1 MDAFV
6 TIRLPALAAAAEA
19 DTDRKAPA
27 QPVPVVTELSDEAL
41 MGCIS
46 EGDKEALGSLFRR
59 YARLVRGAAYR
70 ILRDSS
76 EADDLLQDVFLFI
89 HSKSKLFDPSKSSA
103 RSWIVQV
110 TYSRAIDRRRYLTS
124 RQFYTRVDLADMIRE
139 RRDPALKD
147 MLGSILDRTDAQK
160 LFAALSENQ
169 RQTLMLFFFE
179 GYTFDEIALKLG
191 QTRGNIKN
199 HYFRGLEKLRKL
211 LQSAPT
217 QFSSII
223 GCRISPRSRT
233 LVANQTT

>member
-1 MDAFV
+1 VDAFL
-6 TIRLPALAAAAEA
+6 TIRLPGLAAAAEA
-19 DTDRKAPA
+19 ETERKTSA
-27 QPVPVVTELSDEAL
+27 QSVAVTTEPSDEAL
-41 MGCIS
+41 MECLGT
-46 EGDKEALGSLFRR
+46 GDQTALSSLFRR
-59 YARLVRGAAYR
+59 YARLVRGVAYR
-70 ILRDSS
+70 ILQDPS

-139 RRDPALKD
+139 QRDPALKD
-147 MLGSILDRTDAQK
+147 MLGSILERADAQK
-160 LFAALSENQ
+160 LFEALSENQ
-169 RQTLMLFFFE
+169 RQTLLLFFFE

-211 LQSAPT
+211 LQSVPQRNSA
-217 QFSSII
+217 
-223 GCRISPRSRT
+223 
-233 LVANQTT
+233 V